1 MQSEPN
7 LCVNLLLFLKLV
19 DSLEPLASNS
29 RHATSSTKLVAGDV
43 SGIAFALGFA
53 LGVIPFAVLSLAFS
67 MVEVRSTTASAAGS
81 ARRLGVGFIRV
92 EPSPDLSVNRLLVGG
107 GYSGC
112 IGLRFTRC
120 VRQSLS
126 PRHLPVVPVAVR
138 HDAFS
143 GCS

>member
-1 MQSEPN
+1 MTLVVRVSTIDE
-7 LCVNLLLFLKLV
+7 LV
-19 DSLEPLASNS
+19 DSLEPLGSNS

-43 SGIAFALGFA
+43 AGIAFALGFA

-92 EPSPDLSVNRLLVGG
+92 GCWPSPDLSVNRLLVGG

-138 HDAFS
+138 HDVFL

>member
-1 MQSEPN
+1 MTLVIRVSTIDE
-7 LCVNLLLFLKLV
+7 LV
-19 DSLEPLASNS
+19 DSLEPLGSNS

-43 SGIAFALGFA
+43 AGIAFALGFA

-67 MVEVRSTTASAAGS
+67 MVEVRSTTASATGL